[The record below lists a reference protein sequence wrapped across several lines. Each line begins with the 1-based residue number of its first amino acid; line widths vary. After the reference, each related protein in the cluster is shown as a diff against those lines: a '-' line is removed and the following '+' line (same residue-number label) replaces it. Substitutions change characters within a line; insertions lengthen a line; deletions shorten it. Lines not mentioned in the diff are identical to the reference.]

1 MYFNGLKRLR
11 QDLDIFLDYTWKKV
25 DDCNH
30 YKKMVKNNLIFKF
43 LTGVN
48 IEFDEV
54 RGKMIGQQ
62 PLPPIGEAF

>member
-48 IEFDEV
+48 I
-54 RGKMIGQQ
+54 
-62 PLPPIGEAF
+62 